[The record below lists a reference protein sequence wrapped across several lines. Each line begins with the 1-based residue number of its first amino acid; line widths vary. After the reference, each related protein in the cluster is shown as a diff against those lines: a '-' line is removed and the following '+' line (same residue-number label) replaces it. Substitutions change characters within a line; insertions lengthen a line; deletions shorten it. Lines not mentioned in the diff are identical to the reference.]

1 MSRVAAVNLSTF
13 DVQRLE
19 PLVARNGP
27 VHSLPE
33 HLSVLLAKIY
43 NCIEIPPVAMPPYVV
58 TMNSQVR
65 LVDVDSGK
73 ETICT
78 LVFPLQADA
87 SEGRISVLAPLGAM
101 LLGSRVGSTLKVP
114 TPHNTRRYRI
124 DEILFQPEATG
135 HFEL

>member
-1 MSRVAAVNLSTF
+1 MSRSVAVNLSTF

-33 HLSVLLAKIY
+33 HMSVLLAKIY

-58 TMNSQVR
+58 TMNSEVR
-65 LVDVDSGK
+65 VVDIDSGR
-73 ETICT
+73 ESVCT
-78 LVFPLQADA
+78 LVFPLQANA
-87 SEGRISVLAPLGAM
+87 AEGKISVLAPLGAM
-101 LLGSRVGSTLKVP
+101 LLGSRVGNTVKVSTPRSV
-114 TPHNTRRYRI
+114 RRYRI

-135 HFEL
+135 HFNL